1 MIKELEVIV
10 KRLLVEIRKDISF
23 FGSCGAL
30 VGLLMLWQ
38 FKLSVLGLA
47 SGKAWPIELFS
58 DFVSF
63 NAFTLVFIGLIV
75 ISTAATLLRELGLP
89 LPRLEASVAHLEE
102 RLSQLASSI
111 ISFTLGLSALAL
123 LHALLTLEQ
132 GGLWL
137 AVLVVIFDCVIFG
150 GFIAAAAF
158 ARRIAPFDKW
168 KASLSAF
175 AAALFFIGWLLVN
188 GAS

>member
-1 MIKELEVIV
+1 MTKELEVIV

-23 FGSCGAL
+23 FGACGAL

-38 FKLSVLGLA
+38 FKLGSLGVA
-47 SGKAWPIELFS
+47 KGKAWPMELFS

-75 ISTAATLLRELGLP
+75 ISTASTLLREFGIP
-89 LPRLEASVAHLEE
+89 LHRLESSVAHLEE

-132 GGLWL
+132 GGFWL

-150 GFIAAAAF
+150 GFVAAAAF

-168 KASLSAF
+168 EASSIAFVGALS
-175 AAALFFIGWLLVN
+175 FIGWLLVN
-188 GAS
+188 GAN

>member
-1 MIKELEVIV
+1 MVKEFELIARRLFAEIK
-10 KRLLVEIRKDISF
+10 KDIPF
-23 FGSCGAL
+23 FGSCGAI

-38 FKLSVLGLA
+38 FKLSTLGVA
-47 SGKAWPIELFS
+47 SGKAWPTELFS

-63 NAFTLVFIGLIV
+63 NAFTLIFIGLIV
-75 ISTAATLLRELGLP
+75 ISTASTLFREFGFP

-132 GGLWL
+132 GGFWL
-137 AVLVVIFDCVIFG
+137 AVLVVLFDCIIFC

-158 ARRIAPFDKW
+158 ARRVAPFDRW
-168 KASLSAF
+168 KPSLLAF
-175 AAALFFIGWLLVN
+175 AGALFFIGWLLVK